1 MRASLL
7 CEVRG
12 YDYCERHSL
21 AVHVNQY
28 NVALGAKGAHAL
40 TYKCTQSGR
49 VRCVAQVTVV
59 GR

>member
-7 CEVRG
+7 REVRG
-12 YDYCERHSL
+12 YDHRERRSL
-21 AVHVNQY
+21 AVRVNQY
-28 NVALGAKGAHAL
+28 NVAPGAKGAHAL

-49 VRCVAQVTVV
+49 VARVAQVTVV